1 MAKSKEITE
10 PTEPAVPEEVVKE
23 NKRREVLA
31 PNGILVVI
39 GGAENKGQEDLE
51 KKEAPNNFTG
61 LEILRSVV
69 QLTGKEDPVIEV
81 ITSASSVRDES
92 FGDYNKVFTELG
104 VTRIGH
110 IHHVARK
117 EVLQDT
123 ASLIERIDA
132 ADAVF
137 FSGGDQLLLTSL
149 YGGTLM
155 LKRLK
160 ERYIDEPIVIGGT
173 SAGAMAMS
181 TPMIYAGSKEVQEL
195 AGEIKITTGLEFL
208 KDVCIDTHFVH
219 RGRFIRLAQVIATN
233 PASIGIGIEED
244 TAMIVRGGT
253 ETEIIGSGTVIIFEG
268 YDITET
274 NVDEFG
280 SKKPISIRNLKVHI
294 LSKGDRYCLVHLN
307 PPHL

>member
-1 MAKSKEITE
+1 MEVKDKELREKSVIEEKANKSVTNRI
-10 PTEPAVPEEVVKE
+10 PAPK
-23 NKRREVLA
+23 
-31 PNGILVVI
+31 GILVVI
-39 GGAENKGQEDLE
+39 GGAENKGQENLE
-51 KKEAPNNFTG
+51 KKQAPNNFMG
-61 LEILRSVV
+61 LEILRTFVE
-69 QLTGKEDPVIEV
+69 QTRKENPVIEV
-81 ITSASSVRDES
+81 ITSASSLGDES
-92 FGDYNKVFTELG
+92 FVDYNKVFTELG
-104 VTRIGH
+104 VKKIGH
-110 IHHVARK
+110 IHHKTRK
-117 EVLQDT
+117 DILDENAALVEK
-123 ASLIERIDA
+123 INR

-160 ERYIDEPIVIGGT
+160 ERYIDEQVVIGGT
-173 SAGAMAMS
+173 SAGAMALS

-208 KDVCIDTHFVH
+208 KDVCVDTHFVH

-233 PASIGIGIEED
+233 PTTIGIGIEED
-244 TAMIVRGGT
+244 TAMVIHSGT
-253 ETEIIGSGTVIIFEG
+253 EAEVIGSGTIIIFEG

-280 SKKPISIRNLKVHI
+280 SKKPITIRNLRMHI
-294 LSKGDRYCLVHLN
+294 LSKGDTYCFKHLN